1 MNKLDFEEC
10 KKILNGKVKDKYTDE
25 QVRAI
30 TSLLIEF
37 VKVDV
42 RQFKEGQKNGKSDI
56 VH

>member
-1 MNKLDFEEC
+1 MKKLEFEEC